1 MPQNLINGK
10 QVGWRKAKTSSF
22 FKTQLHIP
30 RSESSRSHISTVQCI
45 HRAWLMCV
53 LIFMSYQICKYEFS
67 EKTCIIR
74 SKPGMCYQDNVESTS
89 VCQIIK
95 SLKLFLVLY
104 KINSFLLLIPQFY
117 VYLETS

>member
-1 MPQNLINGK
+1 
-10 QVGWRKAKTSSF
+10 
-22 FKTQLHIP
+22 
-30 RSESSRSHISTVQCI
+30 
-45 HRAWLMCV
+45 
-53 LIFMSYQICKYEFS
+53 MSYQICKYEFS
-67 EKTCIIR
+67 EKTRIIR